1 MELIGVLIGLIVGGS
16 LAWYIA
22 RLKIRGDEKIAQQ
35 RICDL
40 NEENDSL
47 KQEFKD
53 EQGKTMELSKQ
64 LSVAETDYKNL
75 RERMDEQKKELQ
87 SIQEKFSQEFQI
99 LANNIFEEKTKKF
112 TDQNR
117 VNLAEILNPLK
128 DKIVEFEKKV
138 DQTNRENIERN
149 SALGEQMR
157 SLKELNQRITKE
169 AENLT
174 KALKGDTKTQGNWGE
189 FILESIL
196 ENSGLEKNREYV
208 IQDTYFN
215 EEGRRFQPDVIIKLP
230 EDKNIVIDS
239 KVTLVAYERYV
250 SNDDEREKATYL
262 KNHLQAVRTRIKEL
276 SKKEYQA
283 RYGVKGLDFV
293 LMFIPIE
300 PAFSLAVQHDS
311 TLFNEAYEKNIV
323 IVSPTTLI
331 ATLRT
336 ISKIWKN
343 EYQNRNALEI
353 ARQGGDLYDKFVSFT
368 EDLKSVGKHIDATQQ
383 SYLDAM
389 KKLYRGKGDL
399 VSRVQKIKKLGAK
412 TSKSLDPKLIERAED
427 N

>member
-22 RLKIRGDEKIAQQ
+22 RLKIRGDEKIAHQ

-87 SIQEKFSQEFQI
+87 SIQKKFSQEFQI

-117 VNLAEILNPLK
+117 INLAEILNPLK

-250 SNDDEREKATYL
+250 SNDNEREKATYL

-336 ISKIWKN
+336 ISNIWKN
-343 EYQNRNALEI
+343 EYQNRNAMEI

>member
-1 MELIGVLIGLIVGGS
+1 
-16 LAWYIA
+16 
-22 RLKIRGDEKIAQQ
+22 
-35 RICDL
+35 L

-117 VNLAEILNPLK
+117 LNLAEILNPLK

-169 AENLT
+169 AQNLT

-250 SNDDEREKATYL
+250 SNDNEKEKATYL
-262 KNHLQAVRTRIKEL
+262 KNHLLAVRTRIKEL

-311 TLFNEAYEKNIV
+311 NLFNEAYEKNIV

-336 ISKIWKN
+336 ISNIWKN

>member
-1 MELIGVLIGLIVGGS
+1 MIGVLIGLIVGGT

-22 RLKIRGDEKIAQQ
+22 RLKIRGDEKIARQ

-53 EQGKTMELSKQ
+53 EQAKTMELSKQ

-87 SIQEKFSQEFQI
+87 SFQEKFSQEFQI

-128 DKIVEFEKKV
+128 DKIVEFEMKV

-169 AENLT
+169 AQNLT

-250 SNDDEREKATYL
+250 SNDNEKEKATYL
-262 KNHLQAVRTRIKEL
+262 KNHLLAVRTRIKEL

-311 TLFNEAYEKNIV
+311 NLFNEAYEKNIV

-336 ISKIWKN
+336 ISNIWKN
-343 EYQNRNALEI
+343 EYQNRNAMEI